1 MTKKDNHHEQGA
13 KPARKLVDNKPIYQS
28 RKLVP
33 GKVIYPPDIEL
44 QTEYILDPITYH
56 KLEIIVD
63 QLKDDLSIFDNNLTE
78 GFILHY
84 QQEFDKAYELIRQA
98 ELEVDFMLP
107 DDTGLALFTFKRIVR
122 QAGTDM
128 LRRKLTKALKRVE
141 LYSDLPYKS
150 KAGEKLTSRLSWLY
164 DEAIHK
170 SAGQYFPFINFAY
183 DQPLTSITP
192 YQKEQIDQTLKGAR
206 YSPEGSS
213 KQYTIA
219 AVETT
224 EQFWT
229 AALRT
234 IQTRNEKPL
243 SFRHG
248 RKIMQAFIECKL
260 FRRFKIGPR
269 KWVIV
274 VGFYQKGQTQNY
286 NKRPLGTK
294 RVCYRKLKKF
304 TLFLS

>member
-63 QLKDDLSIFDNNLTE
+63 QLKDDLSIFDNNL
-78 GFILHY
+78 
-84 QQEFDKAYELIRQA
+84 
-98 ELEVDFMLP
+98 DFMLP

-183 DQPLTSITP
+183 DQPLPSITP